1 MLILFTFLS
10 FLCLVSCL
18 GFGLLFFKLNN
29 INHFR
34 DFVTTKYIAKVIVFL
49 MKKKING
56 LINIGSGKKSHL
68 KKIAIEMVNKYK
80 KKLEII
86 DNINSI
92 TMVSDIFKLK
102 KVGFKK

>member
-1 MLILFTFLS
+1 M
-10 FLCLVSCL
+10 
-18 GFGLLFFKLNN
+18 
-29 INHFR
+29 
-34 DFVTTKYIAKVIVFL
+34 A
-49 MKKKING
+49 
-56 LINIGSGKKSHL
+56 
-68 KKIAIEMVNKYK
+68 NKYK

>member
-1 MLILFTFLS
+1 
-10 FLCLVSCL
+10 
-18 GFGLLFFKLNN
+18 
-29 INHFR
+29 
-34 DFVTTKYIAKVIVFL
+34 

-68 KKIAIEMVNKYK
+68 KKIAIEMANKYK